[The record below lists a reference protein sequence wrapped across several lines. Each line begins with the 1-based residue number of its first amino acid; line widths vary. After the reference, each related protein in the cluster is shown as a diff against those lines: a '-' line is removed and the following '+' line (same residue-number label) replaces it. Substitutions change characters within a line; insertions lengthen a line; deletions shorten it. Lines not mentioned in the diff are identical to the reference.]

1 MCGISGKIYYDRTR
15 PVERERIAQMCDA
28 ITHRGPDAEGFYI
41 QGPVGLG
48 SRRLSIIDVA
58 GGQMPISNEDG
69 SVWIV
74 YNGEVY
80 NYKQLRQELIQAG
93 HQFTTTSDT
102 EVIVHLYEEK
112 GEEFPRYLNG
122 MFACAIWDERKHK
135 LLLARDQMGIKPL
148 YYAALTDRLVFGS
161 EIKELLLDGV
171 DRTIDLV
178 ALHDYLSLN
187 YVPGPR
193 SIFTSIQ
200 KLSPGHI
207 LVYDGAKQ
215 TVTVKQYWDLPQG
228 ETKQIQGKDLGRLED
243 ELLALLRTTVRDQMV
258 SDVPIGAFLS
268 GGIDSSLIVA
278 LMSEFASQ
286 PVKTFSIGFQEGS
299 YSELPYARMIARRF
313 HTDHHELVIEP
324 RAHDSI
330 KAMANYFDEPF
341 ADSSAVAVY
350 AVSQLTAQ
358 HVKVALSG
366 DGGDEL
372 FGGYYTY
379 QADKIAALYRQLPHL
394 LGSRLLPSLVDLL
407 PVSDKKASWD
417 FKLRRFMAGGML
429 APLPAHFAWKAYF
442 DEEAKLQ
449 IYRSLNG
456 HAAQLRPSVHLL
468 QQYYD
473 NYQSNDM
480 INRLLYVDMKV
491 QLADDMLTKV
501 DRMSMAHSI
510 EVRVPLLDLRL
521 AEFMAQLPSHLK
533 VRRLT
538 LKYLL
543 KRVAQRVLPH
553 EILHRRKAGFSIP
566 VASWVKTDLREMV
579 NDYLGEQNINRQ
591 GLFDPKEVRRIVDA
605 HWSGKRNHSHNIWNL
620 LMFSLWY
627 ERYMKVPV
635 AHPTHVGDLNKAL

>member
-1 MCGISGKIYYDRTR
+1 MCGISGKVYYDQMR
-15 PVERERIAQMCDA
+15 PVEREILAQMCNT
-28 ITHRGPDAEGFYI
+28 IRHRGPDAEGFYVK
-41 QGPVGLG
+41 GPVGLG
-48 SRRLSIIDVA
+48 SRRLSIIDVD

-74 YNGEVY
+74 YNGEIY
-80 NYKQLRQELIQAG
+80 NYRQLRQMLIQAG
-93 HQFTTTSDT
+93 HHFTTTSDT

-122 MFACAIWDERKHK
+122 MFACALWDERKRK
-135 LLLARDQMGIKPL
+135 LLLARDQIGIKPL
-148 YYAALTDRLVFGS
+148 YYAALADRLVFGS
-161 EIKELLLDGV
+161 EIKELLIDGV
-171 DRTIDLV
+171 DRTIDFV

-187 YVPGPR
+187 YVPGQR
-193 SIFTSIQ
+193 SIFSSIQ
-200 KLSPGHI
+200 KLPPGHL
-207 LVYDGAKQ
+207 LVFDGTKQ
-215 TVTVKQYWDLPQG
+215 SVTVTEYWDLPQT
-228 ETKQIQGKDLGRLED
+228 EPKQIQGKELGRLED
-243 ELLALLRTTVRDQMV
+243 ELLALLRATVHDQMV

-278 LMSEFASQ
+278 LMSEFSSQ

-299 YSELPYARMIARRF
+299 YSELPYARLIANRF
-313 HTDHHELVIEP
+313 RTDHHELVMEP
-324 RAHDSI
+324 RAQEAI
-330 KAMANYFDEPF
+330 TAMANYFDEPF
-341 ADSSAVAVY
+341 ADSSAIAVY

-379 QADKIAALYRQLPHL
+379 QADKIAAWYRNLPQVI
-394 LGSRLLPSLVDLL
+394 GGRLIPALVDLL
-407 PVSDKKASWD
+407 PVSEKKASWD

-442 DEEAKLQ
+442 DEEAKFQ

-468 QQYYD
+468 QEYYD
-473 NYQSNDM
+473 NYQSSDVL
-480 INRLLYVDMKV
+480 NRLLYVDMKV

-521 AEFMAQLPSHLK
+521 AEYMAQLPSHLK

-543 KRVAQRVLPH
+543 KRVAQRVLPQ
-553 EILHRRKAGFSIP
+553 EILQRRKAGFTVP
-566 VASWVKTDLREMV
+566 VASWVKTDLKEMV
-579 NDYLGEQNINRQ
+579 NDYLGEQNIRNQ
-591 GLFDPKEVRRIVDA
+591 GLFDPKVVRDLVDA
-605 HWSGKRNHSHNIWNL
+605 HQSGKRNHSHNIWNL

-627 ERYMKVPV
+627 ERYVKAPV
-635 AHPTHVGDLNKAL
+635 GTGAAELLYA